1 MGCGASRGVPRVGC
15 RCAVCLSRDLRNQ
28 RTRSA
33 ALVEWSDAET
43 GALRSIV
50 IDPGMDLR
58 RQALR
63 FGVERLDGAL
73 VTHIHVDHTGGID
86 ELRAYTDAQDE
97 VLLLGAGPGTAA
109 ELRQR
114 WEYAVDGRTAPGH
127 GIPALRVAV
136 ADPTVHIAGRTFE
149 AVPIVHGR
157 REAHGW
163 RSGGFAYLTDVA
175 SVAASSRSRLLGLDL
190 LVVSA
195 LRDLPH
201 PTHQTVEEALE
212 LIAALAPARAVLTH
226 LDHDLDYEELAGRLP
241 ANVFAA
247 FDGLVVT
254 VPSR

>member
-1 MGCGASRGVPRVGC
+1 M
-15 RCAVCLSRDLRNQ
+15 LF
-28 RTRSA
+28 RS
-33 ALVEWSDAET
+33 
-43 GALRSIV
+43 
-50 IDPGMDLR
+50 
-58 RQALR
+58 
-63 FGVERLDGAL
+63 
-73 VTHIHVDHTGGID
+73 
-86 ELRAYTDAQDE
+86 
-97 VLLLGAGPGTAA
+97 